1 MVLPQHTLF
10 FRFVGKLSRALT
22 FIFKLLTG
30 DVNFAPR
37 HRMLNG
43 KHHNKINQLY
53 NFHIPHLLTK
63 QNLNPHLCFHL
74 RKIILLLC

>member
-74 RKIILLLC
+74 IKIILLLC

>member
-43 KHHNKINQLY
+43 NITIKSINYRIFTSPIYLQNKI
-53 NFHIPHLLTK
+53 
-63 QNLNPHLCFHL
+63 
-74 RKIILLLC
+74 

>member
-1 MVLPQHTLF
+1 MSRRLFNRLVDGFATTYLF

-43 KHHNKINQLY
+43 KHHNKINQL
-53 NFHIPHLLTK
+53 
-63 QNLNPHLCFHL
+63 
-74 RKIILLLC
+74 

>member
-43 KHHNKINQLY
+43 KHHNKINQL
-53 NFHIPHLLTK
+53 
-63 QNLNPHLCFHL
+63 
-74 RKIILLLC
+74 